1 MKRPRARSRRD
12 PTISLINIV
21 FLILIFFMVSSTLS
35 QPSGADLQ
43 LVTSDGLECCAGQDV
58 LQVDAG
64 GVLIMNGQAISGPDV
79 YLNAL
84 PDSAPARIVPD
95 RRLPARDLLRLV
107 SEMRALGADQ
117 VLIVTENTP

>member
-35 QPSGADLQ
+35 RPLGGDLQ
-43 LVTSDGLECCAGQDV
+43 LVTTDGLECCAGTEV
-58 LQVDAG
+58 LEVGADGALLVG
-64 GVLIMNGQAISGPDV
+64 GQLVSGPDV
-79 YLNAL
+79 YLDGL

-107 SEMRALGADQ
+107 GELRARGADQ
-117 VLIVTENTP
+117 ILIITENTP